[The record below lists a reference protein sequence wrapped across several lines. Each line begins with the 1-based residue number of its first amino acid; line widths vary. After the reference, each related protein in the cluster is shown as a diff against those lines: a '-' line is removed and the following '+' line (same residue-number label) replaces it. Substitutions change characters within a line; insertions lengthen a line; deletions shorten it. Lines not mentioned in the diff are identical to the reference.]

1 MRQVN
6 YFGSMMVEEGHADGV
21 LNGIT
26 QSYPSTLKPAIQA
39 IGTKSGQKL
48 AGIYMFIFKKRVLW
62 LVDTRVNIDPTSE
75 ELADIAI
82 DTARIAK
89 RFMVQE
95 PKIAMLS
102 FSNFGSNTHPSAQ
115 KMSRATELVR
125 DRAPDLIVD
134 GEMQADTALNP
145 DISKESY
152 PFNTVAGDANVLV
165 FPDLQ
170 SANIAYKML
179 ARLTNAEAIGP
190 ILIGMKK
197 PMMVLQQN
205 SDVNDVVNMAA
216 ITAMEIL
223 MRNNLKEES
232 PL

>member
-1 MRQVN
+1 
-6 YFGSMMVEEGHADGV
+6 
-21 LNGIT
+21 LC
-26 QSYPSTLKPAIQA
+26 K
-39 IGTKSGQKL
+39 
-48 AGIYMFIFKKRVLW
+48 
-62 LVDTRVNIDPTSE
+62 
-75 ELADIAI
+75 
-82 DTARIAK
+82 
-89 RFMVQE
+89 
-95 PKIAMLS
+95 
-102 FSNFGSNTHPSAQ
+102 FGSNTHPSAQ